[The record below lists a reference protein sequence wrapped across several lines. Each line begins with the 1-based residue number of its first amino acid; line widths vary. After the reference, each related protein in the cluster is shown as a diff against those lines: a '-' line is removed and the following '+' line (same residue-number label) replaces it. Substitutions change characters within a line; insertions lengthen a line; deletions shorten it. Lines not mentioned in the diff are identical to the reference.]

1 MLKPAIRNGLKGFA
15 LASAASLMF
24 SSVSWGLV
32 WGEAPDP
39 DPTPAPQEG
48 ATSALEDVIAARNGA
63 DASEAAKRLRNDRP
77 GGRP

>member
-1 MLKPAIRNGLKGFA
+1 MFKPAIRSGLKGLV

-32 WGEAPDP
+32 WGDPPPEPDP
-39 DPTPAPQEG
+39 VPEG
-48 ATSALEDVIAARNGA
+48 EVTSALDDVKAARNGA

-77 GGRP
+77 GGH